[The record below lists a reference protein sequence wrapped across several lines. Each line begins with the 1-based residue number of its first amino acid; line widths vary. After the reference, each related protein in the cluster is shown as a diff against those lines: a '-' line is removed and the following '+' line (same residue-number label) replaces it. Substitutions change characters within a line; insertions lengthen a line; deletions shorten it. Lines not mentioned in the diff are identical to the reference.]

1 MREGTNDASN
11 NQKLISCPKP
21 LVAVNG
27 LTGYCSFSKGNQ
39 RIAILKNESF
49 IFTQSQY
56 VSNTVFFKTIL
67 KLTADYPGLSGW
79 KSDSELV
86 DCART
91 DVRLSN
97 ESVPQCSEL
106 TNENLTLG
114 FLYHPGTP
122 VKSFVHKY
130 EKELCSLAFSL
141 CCLYHD
147 YQNTDF

>member
-1 MREGTNDASN
+1 M
-11 NQKLISCPKP
+11 LKP
-21 LVAVNG
+21 
-27 LTGYCSFSKGNQ
+27 
-39 RIAILKNESF
+39 I
-49 IFTQSQY
+49 
-56 VSNTVFFKTIL
+56 
-67 KLTADYPGLSGW
+67 ADYPGLSSW

-122 VKSFVHKY
+122 VHKY

-141 CCLYHD
+141 RYLYHA
-147 YQNTDF
+147 YQNMDFNIFSDRFFNLL